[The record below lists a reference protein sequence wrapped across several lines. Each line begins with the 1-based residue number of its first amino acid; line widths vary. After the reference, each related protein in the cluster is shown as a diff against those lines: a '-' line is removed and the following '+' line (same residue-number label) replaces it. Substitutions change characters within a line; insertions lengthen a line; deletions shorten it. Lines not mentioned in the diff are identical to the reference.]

1 MTKKHKLMMESHKI
15 NRWYKL
21 LIAVV
26 VITGVLLPHLSVA
39 GDMVFLDLASGL
51 TGATT
56 QMTSIWSLVNK
67 LILAIGGLVGLIG
80 GVRIYIKWNH
90 GEREITKDIVGWAGA
105 CVFLLLVGTLLTA
118 FGI

>member
-1 MTKKHKLMMESHKI
+1 MTKKRKLRVESGTW
-15 NRWYKL
+15 RMQAKL
-21 LIAVV
+21 FITGI
-26 VITGVLLPHLSVA
+26 VITGVLLPHLSLA
-39 GDMVFLDLASGL
+39 GGMVFLDLASGL